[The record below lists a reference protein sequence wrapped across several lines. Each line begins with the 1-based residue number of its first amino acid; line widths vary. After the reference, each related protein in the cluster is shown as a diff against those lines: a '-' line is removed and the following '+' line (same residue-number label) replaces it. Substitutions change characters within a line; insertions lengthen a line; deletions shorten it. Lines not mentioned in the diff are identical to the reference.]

1 MLRREDVLIVD
12 GYNMIGAWPEL
23 SALKQERL
31 EDARD
36 RLLDMISDYRSYAG
50 LTAVVVFDAFRVPG
64 LGKSYRDRRLQV
76 VYTRERETADECI
89 ERLVGEWT
97 SVRRNVYVATSDL
110 VEQHVAFGRGALRL
124 TARELRLAVEQSRKD
139 IQSSIVREPSPKRN
153 PLGGA
158 VSGDVRRR
166 LEQMRRGNLDGD
178 PEGGLD
184 GGG

>member
-23 SALKQERL
+23 SALKADKL

-36 RLLDMISDYRSYAG
+36 KLLGLLADYQSYAG
-50 LTAVVVFDAFRVPG
+50 LTAIVVFDAFRVPG
-64 LGKSYRDRRLQV
+64 LGASFRQLRLRV

-97 SVRRNVYVATSDL
+97 SVRRNVYVATSDM

-124 TARELRLAVEQSRKD
+124 SARELKLAVDQSR
-139 IQSSIVREPSPKRN
+139 REIESAIRPEGTVKRN

-158 VSGDVRRR
+158 VSDDIQRR
-166 LEQMRRGNLDGD
+166 LELMRRGMTEDGS
-178 PEGGLD
+178 
-184 GGG
+184 